1 MDQGVRTH
9 RREEAG
15 RGFPLLRGCP
25 STVVLRRLAVLDGL
39 GEAERIAY
47 ADQLSV
53 LAAAEAVPLSLAA
66 RTSLLAR
73 LPLVARVE
81 AELPGRE
88 DLRFQTVKSL
98 ARLAGEPG
106 GIERLVRAQG
116 LEGAAAGPPVPHV
129 PSFAEAVPV
138 APGRLRKAV
147 LGALQARFGGT
158 VRRVSRDQEQ
168 LVADV
173 PHGRMVLD
181 LRLAGRS
188 WGVMGP
194 QLEYSFSAEVDG
206 RRMAP
211 TSYEAMWLLPA
222 QWDLL
227 TPGNVE
233 AAAVH
238 LARVVEARL
247 ALG

>member
-1 MDQGVRTH
+1 M
-9 RREEAG
+9 
-15 RGFPLLRGCP
+15 
-25 STVVLRRLAVLDGL
+25 
-39 GEAERIAY
+39 
-47 ADQLSV
+47 
-53 LAAAEAVPLSLAA
+53 
-66 RTSLLAR
+66 
-73 LPLVARVE
+73 
-81 AELPGRE
+81 
-88 DLRFQTVKSL
+88 
-98 ARLAGEPG
+98 
-106 GIERLVRAQG
+106 
-116 LEGAAAGPPVPHV
+116 
-129 PSFAEAVPV
+129 
-138 APGRLRKAV
+138 
-147 LGALQARFGGT
+147 
-158 VRRVSRDQEQ
+158 
-168 LVADV
+168 ADV
-173 PHGRMVLD
+173 PNGRMVLD